1 MAMLVFGPLALLA
14 FTSCAVQSLLFIYN
28 PVHRHHHRRQHPP
41 AMMAAY
47 NDDNNQSTAGSNWR
61 IWSVIEQLEASQ
73 KQETADIITS
83 KVIQIL
89 HQWASRWSGKQ
100 GWQTLLNKKSLLHE
114 VEESIVSLQILNNW
128 LEQRNSSNPI
138 ILVDVCCGKGI
149 LTMLASYFYCNKT
162 TTDVSGIIML
172 DKQDINWNHIIASNE
187 MVLKEGEDRP
197 LIETWQC
204 NLHEI
209 DSVVKRLEA
218 KQKQLALVGI
228 HLCKQL
234 SPACASVVNA
244 LGPQKAPFLC
254 LAPCCLPLAA
264 RNFAKTSRQQTTVQR
279 ENRKT
284 TISVRTYESVE
295 ARESR
300 NEANKR
306 RRAARKRTFF
316 DQPCIL
322 CSEIHPVQKCGL
334 LPAAENEQVIIF
346 ERAASL
352 RPCWK
357 CGRIGHKKDDCPN
370 NVQESSK
377 PQLALPPT
385 IELDL
390 SVAFLNKTKAPF
402 DCYCGMLASAIERDS
417 VQIIDSGLTNTN
429 AHYDNDANRDNWNA
443 QRKSLY
449 IVASSC

>member
-1 MAMLVFGPLALLA
+1 MLVFGPLALLA
-14 FTSCAVQSLLFIYN
+14 LFLCAAQSLLLIYYPIN
-28 PVHRHHHRRQHPP
+28 RHHHRRQHPP

-47 NDDNNQSTAGSNWR
+47 DDDNSQSTAGSKWR

-73 KQETADIITS
+73 KQETDVITS

-89 HQWASRWSGKQ
+89 HQWASQWSGRQ

-128 LEQRNSSNPI
+128 LEQRSKNSPV

-149 LTMLASYFYCNKT
+149 FTMLASYFYCNKT
-162 TTDVSGIIML
+162 TTDVSDIIML
-172 DKQDINWNHIIASNE
+172 DKQDINWNHITASNE
-187 MVLKEGEDRP
+187 KVLKEGENRP

-204 NLHEI
+204 NLHEV
-209 DSVVKRLEA
+209 DDLVRRLEA
-218 KQKQLALVGI
+218 KQKRLALVGI

-264 RNFAKTSRQQTTVQR
+264 RNFAKTSRQQTNVQK
-279 ENRKT
+279 EKIKT

-295 ARESR
+295 AREAR
-300 NEANKR
+300 NEANR
-306 RRAARKRTFF
+306 RRSAARKRTFF

-334 LPAAENEQVIIF
+334 LPAAENEQMIIF

-357 CGRIGHKKDDCPN
+357 CGQIGHKKADCPN
-370 NVQESSK
+370 NFQESSK
-377 PQLALPPT
+377 PQLTLPPT
-385 IELDL
+385 IDLDL
-390 SVAFLNKTKAPF
+390 SVAFLNNTKAPF

-449 IVASSC
+449 IVASSS